1 MKQYYDLPPALFSE
15 FRHRPVLYRA
25 ARGNGPAG
33 VLGPLY
39 LLWRG
44 EWQQCCRIYL
54 PVLAVFAV
62 SFGLM
67 GYGMGAR
74 SVGWIQAGTVT
85 ACLCMVWG
93 FVRNLQLDLFWN
105 DRPHPRQ
112 RAWPLSLLWLTA
124 AIGLPMLAMEL
135 GGLLGAR

>member
-1 MKQYYDLPPALFSE
+1 MIFLLRCFPSS
-15 FRHRPVLYRA
+15 VT
-25 ARGNGPAG
+25 ARCCIGR
-33 VLGPLY
+33 
-39 LLWRG
+39 RG
-44 EWQQCCRIYL
+44 ETDRQGYWDRSTCCGAVEWQQCCRIYL
-54 PVLAVFAV
+54 PVLVVFAV

-74 SVGWIQAGTVT
+74 SAGWLQAGTVT